1 MYEIMIYLMVFI
13 FGILIGSFLN
23 VCIYRIP
30 KKENIAV
37 GRSHCMNCKTDLKW
51 YELVPVFSYIILRGK
66 CRTCKSKI
74 SIQYPIIEALNGIL
88 YLAVFYIYGSYS
100 MDIILLNIIYCL
112 AISTLIVI
120 SVIDFR
126 TYTIV
131 NALNLYILLWGILA
145 TIVIFIGS
153 GMDVGV
159 LVEHVIGFFSIS
171 LLLAIVFYATKGRGI
186 GGGDVKLMAGAGLL
200 LGWKVTLFTFLL
212 GCILASII
220 HLSMMRFAK
229 SGRMLAFGPYLS
241 ASIIIGIL
249 YGNRIVDWYIAN
261 FIYI

>member
-1 MYEIMIYLMVFI
+1 MYNIITYLAVFI

-37 GRSHCMNCKTDLKW
+37 GRSHCMNCNTDLKW
-51 YELVPVFSYIILRGK
+51 YELVPVFSFIFLRGK

-74 SIQYPIIEALNGIL
+74 SIQYPIIEALNGLL
-88 YLAVFYIYGSYS
+88 YLAVFYIYGWSS
-100 MDIILLNIIYCL
+100 TAVILLNIIYCL

-126 TYTIV
+126 TYIIPDV
-131 NALNLYILLWGILA
+131 LNIYILLWGVLA
-145 TIVIFIGS
+145 TIIIFIVS
-153 GMDVGV
+153 GMKIGV
-159 LVEHVIGFFSIS
+159 LMEHLIGFFSIS
-171 LLLAIVFYATKGRGI
+171 LLLAIVFYATKGKGI

-200 LGWKVTLFTFLL
+200 LGWKVTIFTFIL
-212 GCILASII
+212 GCILASVI
-220 HLSMMRFAK
+220 HLTRMKIRK
-229 SGRMLAFGPYLS
+229 SGTMLAFGPYLS

-249 YGNRIVDWYIAN
+249 FGNRIVDWYMAT
-261 FIYI
+261 FVYF